1 MGSAVKA
8 PVRAYNGPLF
18 RWCKLHPK
26 GPERRIAAGR
36 EIDVVKTAP
45 NLRGRFYIKNPE
57 RMVQMKEAIC
67 TGIGVAG
74 SAIAALFG
82 GWDAALITLM
92 IFMGIDY
99 LTGLIVAGVFHT
111 SEKTENGTL
120 ESRAGW
126 KGLCRKGVS
135 LLIVLVA
142 CRLDVVMGSNFI
154 RDAVVIAFIANETL
168 SIIENAG
175 LMGVPIPA
183 IIVKAVEVLKK
194 KAESEG
200 GEK

>member
-1 MGSAVKA
+1 M
-8 PVRAYNGPLF
+8 
-18 RWCKLHPK
+18 
-26 GPERRIAAGR
+26 
-36 EIDVVKTAP
+36 
-45 NLRGRFYIKNPE
+45 
-57 RMVQMKEAIC
+57 
-67 TGIGVAG
+67 
-74 SAIAALFG
+74 
-82 GWDAALITLM
+82 ITLM

-183 IIVKAVEVLKK
+183 MIVKAVEVLKK